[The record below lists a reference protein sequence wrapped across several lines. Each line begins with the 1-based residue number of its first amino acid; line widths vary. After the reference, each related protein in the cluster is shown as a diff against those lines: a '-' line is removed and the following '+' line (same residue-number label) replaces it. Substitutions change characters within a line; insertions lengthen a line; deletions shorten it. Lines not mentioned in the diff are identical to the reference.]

1 MQYDCNHCE
10 YSTTRKFNFERHEKS
25 HTQSKHENIQAPNTV
40 FVGNN
45 QSNVA
50 PTTQYGI
57 EPTSHYESISAEI
70 YPCEDTPKVS
80 TAIDVDMQHGLGI
93 VGAQD
98 NQTVSLQEHKN
109 IIEET
114 YKWKDAYEGQNQVN
128 IMKDN
133 AIKIRDIHLLK

>member
-1 MQYDCNHCE
+1 MQYDCKQCE
-10 YSTTRKFNFERHEKS
+10 YITTRKFNFERHEKS

-45 QSNVA
+45 KSNVA

-109 IIEET
+109 IVEET
-114 YKWKDAYEGQNQVN
+114 YKWKDAYEG
-128 IMKDN
+128 
-133 AIKIRDIHLLK
+133 